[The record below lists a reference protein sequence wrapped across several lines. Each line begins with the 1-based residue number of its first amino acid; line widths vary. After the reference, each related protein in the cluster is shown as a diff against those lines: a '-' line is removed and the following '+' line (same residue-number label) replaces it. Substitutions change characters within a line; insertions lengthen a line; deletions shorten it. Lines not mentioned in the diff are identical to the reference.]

1 METVNKLEIMIAG
14 WFKDLPHLPVAF
26 HKWLATNVWWIAI
39 IGAVLS
45 ATALLFILFVLALL
59 TIGLS
64 IGGSALAGVLGG
76 VVGATV
82 GGIISIAV
90 IVSVTLL
97 VAEMVLL
104 GMSVSPLKA
113 MAKHGWSL
121 LFIILLLNVVA
132 NVVTNILVLNIFALL
147 VGLFWAGVG
156 GYFLFEIRE
165 YFGMHHKAVHQTAV
179 SSVNPAVTSSKV

>member
-1 METVNKLEIMIAG
+1 METVNKLEIKVAG

-26 HKWLATNVWWIAI
+26 RKWLATNVWWIAI

-45 ATALLFILFVLALL
+45 AAALLFILFLLGLL

-64 IGGSALAGVLGG
+64 IGGSAFAGALGG

-90 IVSVTLL
+90 IVSVALL
-97 VAEMVLL
+97 VAETVLL
-104 GMSVSPLKA
+104 GMSASPLKA
-113 MAKHGWSL
+113 MAKRGWSL
-121 LFIILLLNVVA
+121 LFVILLLNVLA
-132 NVVTNILVLNIFALL
+132 NVITNILGFNIFALI

-156 GYFLFEIRE
+156 GYLLFEIRE
-165 YFGMHHKAVHQTAV
+165 YFGVHHKADAK
-179 SSVNPAVTSSKV
+179 PAEKPTEAASDIYSL